1 MKENEIVF
9 DKVVSCEEQKRIETL
24 AIQAGFDPEI
34 FSQKAGKNVAEAIDR
49 FCKKHHLKQIVHSL
63 IGKGNNGKDGLY
75 ALKYLAQMGYEV
87 FKDLGQL
94 EKKGVILDALYGI
107 GFHEQIENEE
117 AIQVQI
123 ANQSGLKIIALD
135 IPSGVNGTS
144 GLSSNTHII
153 ADHVI
158 AIGTYKLGH
167 LIGKGYQTY
176 KTIELVDFGLD
187 KIFFDQLR
195 EVYRV
200 IRLDNLKEPELG
212 KRIHKYDRGYVG
224 VIAGSKGLEGAAF
237 LSASAALKAGAG
249 MAHVFA
255 DEDFQ
260 LPLVEAVFSQQTM
273 DAFLSHVSKLDVVLI
288 GCGLDD
294 TKKELINQILGY
306 LIDHPKPLIV
316 DAGAISVYMEMP
328 RRPFAILT
336 PNGSEMRHIKGKAQQ
351 GFILYQKGPPTW
363 IYNHDDP
370 TPYVILEAE
379 ERLATAG
386 TGDLLSGVMAS
397 YLARTKDYLYAAAL
411 ASKKILEAAKS
422 AKGPYPLATDI
433 LKQI

>member
-1 MKENEIVF
+1 MKQNEIVF
-9 DKVVSCEEQKRIETL
+9 DKVVSCEEQKRVETL
-24 AIQAGFDPEI
+24 AVKGGGDPEI
-34 FSQKAGKNVAEAIDR
+34 FSQKAGKNVAIAIDR
-49 FCKKHHLKQIVHSL
+49 YCKKHHLKRIVHGL

-75 ALKYLAQMGYEV
+75 ALEYLAQMGYEV

-94 EKKGVILDALYGI
+94 EKRGIILDALYGI
-107 GFHEQIENEE
+107 GFHKEIENQE

-135 IPSGVNGTS
+135 IPSGVNGTT
-144 GLSSNTHII
+144 GESSNTHII

-187 KIFFDQLR
+187 KIFFDQLK

-200 IRLDNLKEPELG
+200 IRLDTLKEPELG
-212 KRIHKYDRGYVG
+212 KKIHKYDRGYIG
-224 VIAGSKGLEGAAF
+224 IIAGSKGLEGAAF

-249 MAHVFA
+249 MVRVFA

-294 TKKELINQILGY
+294 TKKELINQILEY

-336 PNGSEMRHIKGKAQQ
+336 PNGSEMRQIKGKAQQ
-351 GFILYQKGPPTW
+351 GFILYEKGPPTW
-363 IYNHDDP
+363 IYNPDDP
-370 TPYVILEAE
+370 TPYVIIEAE